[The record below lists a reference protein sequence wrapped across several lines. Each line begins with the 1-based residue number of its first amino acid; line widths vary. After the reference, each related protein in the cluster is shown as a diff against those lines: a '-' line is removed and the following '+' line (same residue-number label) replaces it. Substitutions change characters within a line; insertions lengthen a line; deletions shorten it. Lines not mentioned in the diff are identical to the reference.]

1 MGGGVSISYVDGSR
15 FRRSLLAAAD
25 WVAAGRDELNRLN
38 VFPVPDGD
46 TGTNMCLTLRAVAQ
60 ALRALGETPTPLPLP
75 RVTETMAQASV
86 RGARG
91 NSGMMLS
98 QFLLGFQEGLG
109 TRARASAAD
118 LANAIRTGFDRLHA
132 SLDEPVEGTI
142 LTVAREAA
150 DEAGL
155 ARGEPD
161 LRVFMVRLVR
171 RAEAALQRTPDLLA
185 ALKTAGVVDA
195 GAKGFVRFL
204 EGVKRL
210 IEDGHVA
217 EGAVDR
223 SAPNAA
229 AQAEVAADGDYRF
242 CTELMVRGASLPPA
256 AEVRRALR
264 PFGGSI
270 VVLQTSDL
278 LKAHVHTDT
287 PDAVFQLGAAWG
299 TVEYTKADDMRAQHQ
314 ALQAPPRRPI
324 AFVSDTACDLPDEL
338 VVQYDIG
345 LVPTQLIVD
354 ERAYRDRLELTSAE
368 FFVRLRA
375 GLDATTS
382 QPTPQA
388 FSDGYA
394 DAARAADHVI
404 AVVVS
409 KALSGTCANAEAA
422 ARRFN
427 GSRVTVVNSRSA
439 SLGEGMLVLRG
450 VELAAAGWAPETIAR
465 ELERVRGQS
474 GGFFTVDNFD
484 RLVRS
489 GRVGRGRAWLG
500 TKLNL
505 KPVMAVTREGAI
517 EPAARVRGAGAARRR
532 ILDLID
538 RALAARPRELRL
550 GVVHGDIPDFATA
563 LRAELVARYQ
573 PKQCVVAPITPV
585 IAAHAGVGAWG
596 VFYQVEDG
604 TNR

>member
-1 MGGGVSISYVDGSR
+1 
-15 FRRSLLAAAD
+15 
-25 WVAAGRDELNRLN
+25 
-38 VFPVPDGD
+38 
-46 TGTNMCLTLRAVAQ
+46 MCLTLRAVAQ
-60 ALRALGETPTPLPLP
+60 AVRALNGTSSPDHLPLP
-75 RVTETMAQASV
+75 RVTEAMAQASV

-109 TRARASAAD
+109 TALRATAAD
-118 LANAIRTGFDRLHA
+118 LARAIRTGFDRLQA

-142 LTVAREAA
+142 LTVVREAA
-150 DEAGL
+150 DEAVL
-155 ARGEPD
+155 ARAEPD

-223 SAPNAA
+223 VTTNAA
-229 AQAEVAADGDYRF
+229 AQAEVAADRDYRF
-242 CTELMVRGASLPPA
+242 CTEVMVRAASFPPSA
-256 AEVRRALR
+256 DVRRALR
-264 PFGGSI
+264 ALGGSI
-270 VVLQTSDL
+270 VVLQTGEV

-287 PDAVFQLGAAWG
+287 PDAVFTLGAGWG

-314 ALQAPPRRPI
+314 ALQARRPI
-324 AFVSDTACDLPDEL
+324 AFVSDTACDLPDEMI
-338 VVQYDIG
+338 VQYDIG

-354 ERAYRDRLELTSAE
+354 ERVYRDRLELTSAE
-368 FFVRLRA
+368 FFERLRA

-388 FSDGYA
+388 FSDSYA

-409 KALSGTCANAEAA
+409 RALSGTCANAESA

-427 GSRVTVVNSRSA
+427 GGRVTVVNSRSA

-465 ELERVRGQS
+465 ELDRVRAQS
-474 GGFFTVDNFD
+474 GGLFTVDNFD

-489 GRVGRGRAWLG
+489 GRVGGVRAWLG

-505 KPVMAVTREGAI
+505 KPVMSVTPEGTI
-517 EPAARVRGAGAARRR
+517 EPCARVRGAAAARRR
-532 ILDLID
+532 ILDLLD
-538 RALAARPRELRL
+538 LALSSTPRELRL
-550 GVVHGDIPDFATA
+550 GVVHGDIPDFAET
-563 LRAELVARYQ
+563 LRAELVARYR
-573 PKQCVVAPITPV
+573 PKQCLVAPITPV

-596 VFYQVEDG
+596 VFYQIEDG
-604 TNR
+604 TNG